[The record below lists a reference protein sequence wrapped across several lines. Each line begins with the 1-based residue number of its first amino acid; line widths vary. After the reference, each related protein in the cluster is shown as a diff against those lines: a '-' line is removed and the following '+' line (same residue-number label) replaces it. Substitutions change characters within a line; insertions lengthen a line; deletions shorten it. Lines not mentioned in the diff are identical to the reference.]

1 MLYKVFL
8 VEDEIVTREGIRDNV
23 DWKANG
29 FEFFGEASDGDMAL
43 PLLRAIKPDVLIT
56 DIKMPF
62 MDGLQLSKIIRERMP
77 WMKIIILSGHDEFE
91 YAQEAIKLGVNE
103 YLLKPI
109 TVQEMHKVLQKIA
122 AQLDQEKKEQEN
134 LKKLQEQLEENQ
146 VMLQERLLL
155 KVVTGTIASTEAVET
170 GQSLGLDLVAKCYQ
184 IVILKIILRNRS
196 DKFNYDEFQFIQQNV
211 SALIGN
217 NPDIYLLKKDWEEFV
232 LLMKGNIPQY
242 LEEEKGLLLGLI
254 KSEVEKTGYQL
265 MVGVGAQKN
274 RIADIYQSFLEAFVD
289 IQNPADREKDDPAQA
304 VDKAELL
311 KVNKSAVETFLNC
324 GVKEDCDEFFNSYIQ
339 PLGETALKSYLIK
352 NYIFMDVV
360 LATAKLV
367 NDLGG
372 DIDTLIPE
380 LNSIESILENIKTIE
395 QLKEKTCKVLGKA
408 LTFRDGQTSGQHTRV
423 IRQAKDY
430 ITMHYMEPDL
440 SLYEVASQVNLSS
453 SHFSMVFS
461 QETCQTFKE
470 YLTTTRINK
479 ARELLRT
486 SSLSSND
493 ISYQVGFNDPHY
505 FSYVFKKNTGFSP
518 TEFRSQSQV
527 GVDHSQID
535 SEAG

>member
-29 FEFFGEASDGDMAL
+29 FEFYGEASDGDMAL

-62 MDGLQLSKIIRERMP
+62 MDGLQLSKIVRERMP
-77 WMKIIILSGHDEFE
+77 WVKIIILSGHDEFE

-109 TVQEMHKVLQKIA
+109 TVNEMHKVLQKIA
-122 AQLDQEKKEQEN
+122 TQLDQEKKEQEN

-146 VMLQERLLL
+146 TMLRERLLL
-155 KVVTGTIASTEAVET
+155 KVVTGTIASTEAIEK
-170 GQSLGLDLVAKCYQ
+170 GQPLGLDLVAKCYL
-184 IVILKIILRNRS
+184 IVILKIEVRTRS
-196 DKFNYDEFQFIQQNV
+196 EKLDYDEFQKIQQNV
-211 SALIGN
+211 TELIGN
-217 NPDIYLLKKDWEEFV
+217 NPDIYLLRKDWGEFV

-242 LEEEKGLLLGLI
+242 LDEEQGLLLGSI
-254 KSEVEKTGYQL
+254 KDKLDQTRYQL
-265 MVGVGAQKN
+265 IVGVGAQKN
-274 RIADIYQSFLEAFVD
+274 RIADIYQSFLEAFVS
-289 IQNPADREKDDPAQA
+289 IQNSADREKDRSSRM

-311 KVNKSAVETFLNC
+311 KVNKSAVETYLNC
-324 GVKEDCDEFFNSYIQ
+324 GVKEDCEEFFNSYIQ

-360 LATAKLV
+360 LATAKQV

-372 DIDTLIPE
+372 NIDIVIPE
-380 LNSIESILENIKTIE
+380 LNSIETILANISTIE
-395 QLKEKTCKVLGKA
+395 QLKEKTCSILGKA
-408 LTFRDGQTSGQHTRV
+408 LSFRDSQTSGQHTKV
-423 IRQAKDY
+423 IRQAKEY
-430 ITMHYMEPDL
+430 IDQHYMEPDL
-440 SLYEVASQVNLSS
+440 SLYEIPSQVNLSS

-479 ARELLRT
+479 AKELLRT

-518 TEFRSQSQV
+518 TEFRSQTQTGQDRSQTDPKV
-527 GVDHSQID
+527 R
-535 SEAG
+535 

>member
-8 VEDEIVTREGIRDNV
+8 VEDEIVTREGIRDNI

-29 FEFFGEASDGDMAL
+29 FEFYGEASDGDMAL
-43 PLLRAIKPDVLIT
+43 PLLRAIKPDLLIT

-62 MDGLQLSKIIRERMP
+62 MDGLQLSKIVRERMP
-77 WMKIIILSGHDEFE
+77 WVKIIILSGHDEFE

-109 TVQEMHKVLQKIA
+109 TVNEMHKVLQKIA
-122 AQLDQEKKEQEN
+122 TQLDQEKKEQEN

-146 VMLQERLLL
+146 AMLRERLLL
-155 KVVTGTIASTEAVET
+155 KVVTGTIASTEAIEK
-170 GQSLGLDLVAKCYQ
+170 GQPLGLDLVAKCYL
-184 IVILKIILRNRS
+184 IVILKIEVRTRS
-196 DKFNYDEFQFIQQNV
+196 EKLDYDEFQKIQQKV
-211 SALIGN
+211 TELIGN
-217 NPDIYLLKKDWEEFV
+217 NPDIYLLRKDWGEFV

-242 LEEEKGLLLGLI
+242 LDEEQGLLLGSIRDTLDQ
-254 KSEVEKTGYQL
+254 TRYQL
-265 MVGVGAQKN
+265 VVGVGAQKN
-274 RIADIYQSFLEAFVD
+274 RIADIYQSFLEAFVS
-289 IQNPADREKDDPAQA
+289 IQNSADREKDGSNRM

-311 KVNKSAVETFLNC
+311 KVNKSAVETYLNC
-324 GVKEDCDEFFNSYIQ
+324 GVKEDCEEFFNSYIQ
-339 PLGETALKSYLIK
+339 PLGDTALKSYLIK

-360 LATAKLV
+360 LATAKQV

-372 DIDTLIPE
+372 NIDIVIPE
-380 LNSIESILENIKTIE
+380 LNSIETILANISTIE
-395 QLKEKTCKVLGKA
+395 QLKEKTCTILGKA
-408 LTFRDGQTSGQHTRV
+408 LSFRDSQTSGQHTKV
-423 IRQAKDY
+423 IRQAKEY
-430 ITMHYMEPDL
+430 IDQHYMEPDL
-440 SLYEVASQVNLSS
+440 SLYEIASQVNLSS

-479 ARELLRT
+479 AKELLRT

-518 TEFRSQSQV
+518 TEFRSQTQ
-527 GVDHSQID
+527 
-535 SEAG
+535 AGQDRSRTDPKVR

>member
-8 VEDEIVTREGIRDNV
+8 VEDEIVTREGIRDNI

-29 FEFFGEASDGDMAL
+29 FEFYGEASDGDMAL
-43 PLLRAIKPDVLIT
+43 PLLRAIKPDLLIT

-62 MDGLQLSKIIRERMP
+62 MDGLQLSKIVRERMP
-77 WMKIIILSGHDEFE
+77 WVKIIILSGHDEFE

-109 TVQEMHKVLQKIA
+109 TVNEMHKVLQKIA
-122 AQLDQEKKEQEN
+122 TQLDQEKKEQEN

-146 VMLQERLLL
+146 AMLRERLLL
-155 KVVTGTIASTEAVET
+155 KVVTGTIASTEAIEK
-170 GQSLGLDLVAKCYQ
+170 GQPLGLDLVAKCYL
-184 IVILKIILRNRS
+184 IVILKIEVRTRS
-196 DKFNYDEFQFIQQNV
+196 EKLDYDEFQKIQQKV
-211 SALIGN
+211 TELIGN
-217 NPDIYLLKKDWEEFV
+217 NPDIYLLRKDWGEFV

-242 LEEEKGLLLGLI
+242 LDEEQGLLLGSIRDTLDQ
-254 KSEVEKTGYQL
+254 TRYQL
-265 MVGVGAQKN
+265 VVGVGAQKN
-274 RIADIYQSFLEAFVD
+274 RIADIYQSFLEAFVS
-289 IQNPADREKDDPAQA
+289 IQNSADREKDGSNRM

-311 KVNKSAVETFLNC
+311 KVNKSAVETYLNC
-324 GVKEDCDEFFNSYIQ
+324 GVKEDCEEFFNSYIQ

-360 LATAKLV
+360 LATAKQV

-372 DIDTLIPE
+372 NIDIVIPE
-380 LNSIESILENIKTIE
+380 LNSIETILANISTIE
-395 QLKEKTCKVLGKA
+395 QLKEKTCTILGKA
-408 LTFRDGQTSGQHTRV
+408 LSFRDSQTSGQHTKV
-423 IRQAKDY
+423 IRQAKEY
-430 ITMHYMEPDL
+430 IDQHYMEPDL
-440 SLYEVASQVNLSS
+440 SLYEIASQVNLSS

-479 ARELLRT
+479 AKELLRT

-518 TEFRSQSQV
+518 TEFRSQTQ
-527 GVDHSQID
+527 
-535 SEAG
+535 AGQDRSRTDPKVR

>member
-1 MLYKVFL
+1 MQYKVFL
-8 VEDEIVTREGIRDNV
+8 VEDEIVTREGIRDNI

-29 FEFFGEASDGDMAL
+29 FEFYGEASDGDMAL
-43 PLLRAIKPDVLIT
+43 PLLRAIKPDLLIT

-62 MDGLQLSKIIRERMP
+62 MDGLQLSKIVRERMP
-77 WMKIIILSGHDEFE
+77 WVKIIILSGHDEFE

-109 TVQEMHKVLQKIA
+109 TVNEMHKVLQKIA
-122 AQLDQEKKEQEN
+122 TQLNQEKKEQEN

-146 VMLQERLLL
+146 AMLRERLLL
-155 KVVTGTIASTEAVET
+155 KVVTGTIASTEAIEK
-170 GQSLGLDLVAKCYQ
+170 GQPLRLDLVAKCYL
-184 IVILKIILRNRS
+184 IVILKIEVRTRS
-196 DKFNYDEFQFIQQNV
+196 EKLDYDEFQKIQQKV
-211 SALIGN
+211 TELIGN
-217 NPDIYLLKKDWEEFV
+217 NPDIYLLRKDWGEFV

-242 LEEEKGLLLGLI
+242 LDEEQGLLLGSIRDTLDQ
-254 KSEVEKTGYQL
+254 TRYQL
-265 MVGVGAQKN
+265 VVGVGAQKN
-274 RIADIYQSFLEAFVD
+274 RIADIYQSFLEAFVS
-289 IQNPADREKDDPAQA
+289 IQNSADREKDGSNRM

-311 KVNKSAVETFLNC
+311 KVNKSAVETYLNC
-324 GVKEDCDEFFNSYIQ
+324 GVKEDCEEFFNSYIQ
-339 PLGETALKSYLIK
+339 PLGDTALKSYLIK

-360 LATAKLV
+360 LATAKQV

-372 DIDTLIPE
+372 NIDIVIPE
-380 LNSIESILENIKTIE
+380 LNSIETILANISTIE
-395 QLKEKTCKVLGKA
+395 QLKEKTCTILGKA
-408 LTFRDGQTSGQHTRV
+408 LSFRDSQTSGQHTKV
-423 IRQAKDY
+423 IRQAKEY
-430 ITMHYMEPDL
+430 IDQHYMEPDL
-440 SLYEVASQVNLSS
+440 SLYEIASQVNLSS

-479 ARELLRT
+479 AKELLRT

-518 TEFRSQSQV
+518 TEFRSQTQ
-527 GVDHSQID
+527 
-535 SEAG
+535 AGQDRSRTDPKVR

>member
-62 MDGLQLSKIIRERMP
+62 MDGLQLSKIVRERMP
-77 WMKIIILSGHDEFE
+77 WVKIVILSGHDEFE
-91 YAQEAIKLGVNE
+91 FAQEAIKLGVNE

-109 TVQEMHKVLQKIA
+109 TVHEMHKVLQKIG
-122 AQLDQEKKEQEN
+122 AQLDQEKKDQEN

-146 VMLQERLLL
+146 AMLRERLLL
-155 KVVTGTIASTEAVET
+155 KVVTGTIASTEAIEK
-170 GQSLGLDLVAKCYQ
+170 GQSLGLDLVAKCYK
-184 IVILKIILRNRS
+184 IVILKLDVQDRTE
-196 DKFNYDEFQFIQQNV
+196 KFNYDEFQLLQQNI

-232 LLMKGNIPQY
+232 LLMKGNISQY
-242 LEEEKGLLLGLI
+242 LDEEQALLLGLI
-254 KSEVEKTGYQL
+254 KAEVQKTRYQL
-265 MVGVGAQKN
+265 TFGIGTQKN
-274 RIADIYQSFLEAFVD
+274 RIADIYQSFLEAFVSV
-289 IQNPADREKDDPAQA
+289 QNPAEQEKDDPAQA

-311 KVNKSAVETFLNC
+311 KVNKSAVETYLNC
-324 GVKEDCDEFFNSYIQ
+324 GVKEDSEEFFNSYIR

-360 LATAKLV
+360 LATAKMV
-367 NDLGG
+367 KELGG
-372 DIDTLIPE
+372 DIDVLIPE
-380 LNSIESILENIKTIE
+380 LNSIETVLTNIHTTE
-395 QLKEKTCKVLGKA
+395 QLKEKTCKILGKA
-408 LTFRDGQTSGQHTRV
+408 LAFRDSQTSGQHMRV
-423 IRQAKDY
+423 IRQAKEY
-430 ITMHYMEPDL
+430 IDQHYMEPDL

-461 QETCQTFKE
+461 HETCQTFKE

-493 ISYQVGFNDPHY
+493 IAYQSGFNDPHY
-505 FSYVFKKNTGFSP
+505 FSFVFKKSTGFSP

-527 GVDHSQID
+527 TKLDFIQS
-535 SEAG
+535 